1 MPPVCEIA
9 PAPKSSDPQHL
20 QALAK
25 ANQVRLARAAL
36 KRAIAGGE
44 VSVAEVV
51 VEAPWESKT
60 MSISELLASQ
70 HRWGRTRS
78 RKFLSALG
86 LGENKRLKTLTKR
99 QRGLVARALEARPDE
114 ERHVVGLDPVDAVE
128 EQALEGHR
136 IEEHADSFEVAVPA

>member
-1 MPPVCEIA
+1 MPPVCSMP

-20 QALAK
+20 QALAR

-51 VEAPWESKT
+51 VEAPWESRT

-86 LGENKRLKTLTKR
+86 LGENKRVKTLTAR
-99 QRGLVARALEARPDE
+99 QRGLVATALQARPDE
-114 ERHVVGLDPVDAVE
+114 ERDVVVRDEHPVDAVE
-128 EQALEGHR
+128 EQAIDDR
-136 IEEHADSFEVAVPA
+136 VAVPA

>member
-1 MPPVCEIA
+1 MPPVCSIA

-20 QALAK
+20 QALAR

-36 KRAIAGGE
+36 KRAIASGE
-44 VSVAEVV
+44 VSVAEVIAD
-51 VEAPWESKT
+51 APWESRT

-78 RKFLSALG
+78 RKFLSCLG

-99 QRGLVARALEARPDE
+99 QRGLVATALQASPVEESDVGEQPDVVVE
-114 ERHVVGLDPVDAVE
+114 ERA
-128 EQALEGHR
+128 
-136 IEEHADSFEVAVPA
+136 EVAVPA

>member
-1 MPPVCEIA
+1 MPPVCSMP

-20 QALAK
+20 QALAR

-86 LGENKRLKTLTKR
+86 LGENKRVKTLTAR
-99 QRGLVARALEARPDE
+99 QRGLVATALQARPDE
-114 ERHVVGLDPVDAVE
+114 ERHVVVRDEHPVDAVQ
-128 EQALEGHR
+128 EQAIDDR
-136 IEEHADSFEVAVPA
+136 VAVPA

>member
-1 MPPVCEIA
+1 MPPVCSMP

-20 QALAK
+20 QALAR

-51 VEAPWESKT
+51 VKAPWESRT

-86 LGENKRLKTLTKR
+86 LGENKRVKTLTDR
-99 QRGLVARALEARPDE
+99 QRGLVATALRARPEGESNEDMLE
-114 ERHVVGLDPVDAVE
+114 ERA
-128 EQALEGHR
+128 
-136 IEEHADSFEVAVPA
+136 IEEHADGAKVAVPA

>member
-1 MPPVCEIA
+1 MPPVCSMP

-20 QALAK
+20 QALAR

-51 VEAPWESKT
+51 VEAPWESRT

-86 LGENKRLKTLTKR
+86 LGENKRVKTLTDR
-99 QRGLVARALEARPDE
+99 QRGLVATALQARPDE
-114 ERHVVGLDPVDAVE
+114 ERHVVVRDKRPVDAVA
-128 EQALEGHR
+128 EQAIDDR
-136 IEEHADSFEVAVPA
+136 VAVPA

>member
-1 MPPVCEIA
+1 MPPVCSMP

-20 QALAK
+20 QALAR

-51 VEAPWESKT
+51 VEAPWESRT

-86 LGENKRLKTLTKR
+86 LGENKRVKTLTAR
-99 QRGLVARALEARPDE
+99 QRGLVATALQARPDE
-114 ERHVVGLDPVDAVE
+114 ERHVVVRDKRPVDAVAE
-128 EQALEGHR
+128 RA
-136 IEEHADSFEVAVPA
+136 IEDRVAVPA